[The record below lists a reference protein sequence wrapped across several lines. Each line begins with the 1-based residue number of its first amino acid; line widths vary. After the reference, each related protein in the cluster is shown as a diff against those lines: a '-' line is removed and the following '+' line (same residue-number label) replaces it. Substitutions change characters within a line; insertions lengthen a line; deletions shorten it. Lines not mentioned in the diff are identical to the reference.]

1 MNSFPV
7 ANAVAAAVF
16 SSLLYVILKYFQRW
30 KVNNLQGLT
39 FNYITAST
47 LSFFITYNENMHQL
61 QFAGD
66 FFAPALMI
74 GLLFIMVFYI
84 TAMTAQKSGLAIA
97 SIASKMSMTI
107 PIFAGVFL
115 FNDKV
120 TAWRVTGVLLALVAV
135 FLSGS
140 SSGKTE
146 SNTTKVSYLLPV
158 LLFIGSGLV
167 DTSIKIS
174 EHYFIKPE
182 NINLYFA
189 FLFGTAG
196 FFGVIV
202 LVYKYI
208 RLKQVITIQSV
219 AGGVG
224 LGVANYFSLIFLV
237 RALAAEGAESSI
249 IFAMVNMLVVV
260 LTTVSGILL
269 FQEKPSKINVAG
281 LALAL
286 AALVILSR

>member
-7 ANAVAAAVF
+7 AYAVAAAVF

-30 KVNNLQGLT
+30 NVNNLQGLT
-39 FNYITAST
+39 FNYLTAST
-47 LSFFITYNENMHQL
+47 LSFFITYGENMRQMEN
-61 QFAGD
+61 AND

-74 GLLFIMVFYI
+74 GLLFILVFYI

-97 SIASKMSMTI
+97 SIASKMSMAI

-115 FNDKV
+115 FNDQV
-120 TAWRVTGVLLALVAV
+120 TVWRIAGVLLALFAV

-140 SSGKTE
+140 SARRTSH
-146 SNTTKVSYLLPV
+146 SSASVSYILPV
-158 LLFIGSGLV
+158 LLFFGSGLV

-196 FFGVIV
+196 IFGLIG
-202 LVYKYI
+202 LGYKYFKVKQTLTI
-208 RLKQVITIQSV
+208 RSV
-219 AGGVG
+219 AAGVG

-237 RALAAEGAESSI
+237 SALAAEGAESSI

-269 FQEKPSKINVAG
+269 FHEKPSRTNIAG
-281 LALAL
+281 LSLAL
-286 AALVILSR
+286 AALFILSR